1 MKEIRF
7 VTTALPGPADEC
19 VFVEL
24 EDENGCGL
32 GESVAEWLPVPD
44 TDLWALTINLSS
56 LLANNLIDKE

>member
-24 EDENGCGL
+24 EDENGRGL
-32 GESVAEWLPVPD
+32 GIGEWLPVPD
-44 TDLWALTINLSS
+44 SDLWALTIKLSDVCPYMYD
-56 LLANNLIDKE
+56 ND